1 MKTVTMYGEDD
12 AIIIVNETDVD
23 YYKSL
28 GFSRKKKAKAVKKSD
43 VDVPMTDSTT
53 VNEDVSMLKGA
64 KGKAK
69 E

>member
-23 YYKSL
+23 FYKSL
-28 GFSRKKKAKAVKKSD
+28 GFSRKKKAKAIKKSE
-43 VDVPMTDSTT
+43 VDVPMTDNATI
-53 VNEDVSMLKGA
+53 NDDVSMQKGS
-64 KGKAK
+64 KSKAK